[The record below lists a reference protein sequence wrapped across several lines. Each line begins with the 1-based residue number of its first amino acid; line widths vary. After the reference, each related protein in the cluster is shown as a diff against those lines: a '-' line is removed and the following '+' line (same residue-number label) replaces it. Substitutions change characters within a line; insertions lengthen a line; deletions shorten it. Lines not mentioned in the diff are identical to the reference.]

1 MVMRHKLLRQ
11 KSGTRTPRRLRSASS
26 ANTQQYS
33 LFVPMPPAPS
43 ADAGYFERQARLCER
58 LLSGLHQPELVA
70 LLGKLHAEFE
80 AKAALVEEFPGTTD

>member
-1 MVMRHKLLRQ
+1 MRHKVLGR
-11 KSGTRTPRRLRSASS
+11 KAGTRAARRLRSAP
-26 ANTQQYS
+26 AVNTRQYS

-70 LLGKLHAEFE
+70 LLGKLHEEFE
-80 AKAALVEEFPGTTD
+80 AKAALVEEFQGTTD